1 MCILLSPEYF
11 RTGVY
16 SIRVIQCGAKSVEI
30 LLRIFI
36 LLRWAIRSSGETEL
50 PEIFKLLKSI
60 TSLYLVGIRSEDF
73 LDNFANSALAALRS
87 AVSNPSVNQP

>member
-1 MCILLSPEYF
+1 MCILLPPEYF

-36 LLRWAIRSSGETEL
+36 HLRWAIRSSGETEL
-50 PEIFKLLKSI
+50 PEIFKL
-60 TSLYLVGIRSEDF
+60 YLQYREEQWGDWSKCKDKLVTAHPCQRQ
-73 LDNFANSALAALRS
+73 AR
-87 AVSNPSVNQP
+87 

>member
-16 SIRVIQCGAKSVEI
+16 SICVIRCGVKSVEV

-50 PEIFKLLKSI
+50 PEIFKL
-60 TSLYLVGIRSEDF
+60 YLQYREEQWSDWSKGK
-73 LDNFANSALAALRS
+73 DNLMTAHPRQRQAR
-87 AVSNPSVNQP
+87 